1 MTSTDEAPSAAA
13 AREAPST
20 GVTGVTGGMFR
31 AAVTL
36 HTVVVFGQPVFAG
49 VYLSGDIGG
58 LGLHALGADAASFLG
73 LAQAVVGV
81 TYSVRQRVWWPA
93 LTSLLLVAAESV
105 QYVAGMDG
113 ALWLHLPLG
122 VSLISGLAVLFTVA
136 WTRPLRGRGRGGSD
150 A

>member
-1 MTSTDEAPSAAA
+1 M
-13 AREAPST
+13 
-20 GVTGVTGGMFR
+20 
-31 AAVTL
+31 
-36 HTVVVFGQPVFAG
+36 
-49 VYLSGDIGG
+49 YLSGDIGG
-58 LGLHALGADAASFLG
+58 LDLHALGADTASFLG
-73 LAQAVVGV
+73 LAQAIVGV

-122 VSLISGLAVLFTVA
+122 VSLIAGLAVLFTVA